1 MLLGLFESASAAFE
15 GSTATAVTN
24 VDAAAVKVAV
34 FRKSAL
40 LEFIDNVDDID
51 RASEESK
58 RLSAI
63 VNINVF
69 MMTLKYQITPC
80 GCISSISMLRTQYS
94 CGRPIWSFWK

>member
-80 GCISSISMLRTQYS
+80 GCISSISMLNTKYS
-94 CGRPIWSFWK
+94 CGRPIWVLQR